1 VIAIATSLRYPL
13 PSRKWYDTFMIRE
26 IRGKVLSVE
35 PLGAVIEVAGFGV
48 YVHLPNPSLV
58 LLGKEVSLKTY
69 LAVKQDG
76 LELYGFTDEADRRF
90 FELCLSVSGV
100 GPKTALSILRRA
112 PRDKIEEAIAK
123 RDLKYLT
130 SVVGLGKK
138 SAEKLMVEIGERIQ
152 LSGGSVVGED
162 AEVFDTLIALGYTE
176 REARKALAGIPQ
188 TVSGKDA
195 RLRAALSS
203 GGR

>member
-1 VIAIATSLRYPL
+1 
-13 PSRKWYDTFMIRE
+13 MIRE
-26 IRGKVLSVE
+26 IRGKVLSIE
-35 PLGAVIEVAGFGV
+35 PLGAVVEVAGFGIF
-48 YVHLPNPSLV
+48 VHLANPTSLSE
-58 LLGKEVSLKTY
+58 GTEAALKTY

-90 FELCLSVSGV
+90 FELSLSVSGV
-100 GPKTALSILRRA
+100 GPKTAISLLRRA

-138 SAEKLMVEIGERIQ
+138 SAEKLMVEIGERVQ
-152 LSGGSVVGED
+152 LSAGGVPSED
-162 AEVFDTLIALGYTE
+162 AEVFDTLVALGYTE
-176 REARKALAGIPQ
+176 REARKALSGIPD